1 MLHSGTINVKSNL
14 VLSEPSPPIL
24 QVMGSCT
31 GTWEK
36 GYDIVVSSA
45 LPAQYQYHISLV
57 PRPHLS
63 A

>member
-45 LPAQYQYHISLV
+45 LPVQYQ
-57 PRPHLS
+57 
-63 A
+63 